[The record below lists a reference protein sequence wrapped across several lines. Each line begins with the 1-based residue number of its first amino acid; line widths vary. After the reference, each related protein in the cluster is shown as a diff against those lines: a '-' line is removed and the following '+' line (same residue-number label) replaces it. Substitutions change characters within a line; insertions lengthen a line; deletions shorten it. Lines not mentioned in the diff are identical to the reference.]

1 MSSVVQ
7 HPLTAAR
14 GIHRQRGVVSIIV
27 ALTLAVLIGFV
38 GLALDLGKLYVARSE
53 LQNSADACA
62 LAAARDLTGA
72 IANLSVSEAAGI
84 TAGHLN
90 YAMFQRSAVQLLTD
104 SNVTYSDSL
113 SNPFVTKSAV
123 SSPSS
128 IKYAK
133 CTTSV
138 TNIANWF
145 MQVLNFMPGVSIA
158 NAAVSA
164 TAVATVGAAQTTCAI
179 PVFMCQKSGGHTPGE
194 WLSAL
199 GNTTSWGSG
208 NFGWAALD
216 GSNSNSEITNE
227 LTGNYCSLPAGNA
240 QIGSPGQKAASADAW
255 NTRFGIYGHGFKAP
269 AAGTPGNTPDYTG
282 ATYNAATGVSQTSN
296 IYGPTDAYSRF
307 IQDRVQNAL
316 YQGDTATGINT
327 GGTALSKGDYQSYG
341 ADRRIALAP
350 EVDCSALAVNGTH
363 KTPVLQWDCVLML
376 QPMDANA
383 GSGGAGSIVAQVEYL
398 GSSSTPG
405 SPCATEGVPGSGTS
419 VGPQVPVLIQ

>member
-179 PVFMCQKSGGHTPGE
+179 PVFLCQKSGGHTPGE

-216 GSNSNSEITNE
+216 GSNSNSEVTNE
-227 LTGNYCSLPAGNA
+227 LTGNYCSLPATGA

-269 AAGTPGNTPDYTG
+269 AAGTPDNTPDFTG
-282 ATYNAATGVSQTSN
+282 ATYNTATGVSQTSN
-296 IYGPTDAYSRF
+296 IYGSTDAYSRF
-307 IQDRVQNAL
+307 VQDRLQNTL
-316 YQGDTATGINT
+316 YQGDKTTQINT
-327 GGTALSKGDYQSYG
+327 GGTALGKSDYQTYG

-350 EVDCSALAVNGTH
+350 EVDCSALSGGGSH
-363 KTPVLQWDCVLML
+363 KTAVLQWDCVLML
-376 QPMDANA
+376 EPMDANA
-383 GSGGAGSIVAQVEYL
+383 GSGGAGSIVAHVEYL

-405 SPCATEGVPGSGTS
+405 SPCATEGVPGSGSS